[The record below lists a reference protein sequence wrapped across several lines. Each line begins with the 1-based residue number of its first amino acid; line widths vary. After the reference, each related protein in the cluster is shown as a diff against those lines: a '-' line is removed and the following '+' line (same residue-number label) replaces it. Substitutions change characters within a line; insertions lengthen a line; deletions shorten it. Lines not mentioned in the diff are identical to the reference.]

1 MKKLEPLLKEEEE
14 KFAFQITE
22 EKREKKGKSGLIMTI
37 ILGIITLV
45 VTCYSFVPIALGI
58 IYFDEYHNK
67 NKNKVEETEV
77 PIEADIVNKVYN
89 SIDVTNSNELAD
101 LFQVIYGRTDVKNE
115 SLSKDQKMM
124 LLFSYL
130 GINCDNLEL
139 NTSLE
144 EMKKASINLFND
156 DSYLND
162 LGEEYKIND
171 FVLTSNEYGYTL
183 TKGACAKT
191 DNYTYKEITKVTMG
205 EDYLFIYER
214 FGYFSLYAYTY
225 EVYTDAL
232 KTRKITTYSSQE
244 KDGFKELDLLGEYKW
259 TFKKG
264 NDNNYYFVSIIPT
277 I

>member
-14 KFAFQITE
+14 KFAFQIKE
-22 EKREKKGKSGLIMTI
+22 EKKKVKPGLIMTV
-37 ILGIITLV
+37 ILGIVTLM
-45 VTCYSFVPIALGI
+45 VTCYSFAPIALGI

-67 NKNKVEETEV
+67 DKNKVKETEV
-77 PIEADIVNKVYN
+77 PVEADIVNKVYN
-89 SIDVTNSNELAD
+89 YIDVTNSNELANM
-101 LFQVIYGRTDVKNE
+101 FQVIYGRTEIKNE
-115 SLSKDQKMM
+115 TLSKDQKMM
-124 LLFSYL
+124 LLFSYM
-130 GINCDNLEL
+130 GIDCNNLEL

-144 EMKKASINLFND
+144 EMKRASINLFND

-162 LGEEYKIND
+162 LEKEYKIND
-171 FVLTSNEYGYTL
+171 FVLTSNENGYNL
-183 TKGACAKT
+183 TKGSCAHT

-214 FGYFSLYAYTY
+214 FGYFSIYANTY

-232 KTRKITTYSSQE
+232 KTRKISTYSTQE

-264 NDNNYYFVSIIPT
+264 NDNNYYFVSITPT